1 MDTTSDEAYCGEL
14 PAYCVPVTVNSVDGN
29 TTAIYEHGDAIYAI
43 YAIYGAPRVSRI
55 SGRLPSLYQQ
65 KW

>member
-1 MDTTSDEAYCGEL
+1 MDTTSDEAYRGEL

-29 TTAIYEHGDAIYAI
+29 TTAIYELRRTARRSTSH
-43 YAIYGAPRVSRI
+43 GAPRI